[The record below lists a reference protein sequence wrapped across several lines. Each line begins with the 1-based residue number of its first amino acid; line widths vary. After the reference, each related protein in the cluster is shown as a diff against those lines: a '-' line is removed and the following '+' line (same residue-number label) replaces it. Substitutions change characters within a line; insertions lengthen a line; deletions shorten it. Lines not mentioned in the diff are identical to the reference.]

1 MCVANA
7 AKNGEAKDGETR
19 YAVPGPA
26 VHYQSHLDR
35 LESATAS
42 NSSRHR
48 ERLRLGA
55 ELAIGK
61 GAWLL
66 TKNEVQ
72 SCRGTISPSE
82 PTRKGL
88 AFLGVSSSVHK
99 DRGSLV
105 VANCRH
111 WELADYHLLVPS
123 RRPGLDVLG
132 A

>member
-7 AKNGEAKDGETR
+7 AKNGEANDGETR
-19 YAVPGPA
+19 YAVPCPA

-61 GAWLL
+61 GAWSW

-72 SCRGTISPSE
+72 SCRGTILPSE
-82 PTRKGL
+82 PTRKRVSLPWGFL
-88 AFLGVSSSVHK
+88 FSTQGSWLVGGCKLPALGV
-99 DRGSLV
+99 G
-105 VANCRH
+105 
-111 WELADYHLLVPS
+111 
-123 RRPGLDVLG
+123 
-132 A
+132 

>member
-1 MCVANA
+1 MCTANA
-7 AKNGEAKDGETR
+7 AKNGKAKDGETR

-26 VHYQSHLDR
+26 VHYQFHLDR

-61 GAWLL
+61 GAGLV

-82 PTRKGL
+82 PARKRFSLPWGFIFSTQGSWPVGGCKL
-88 AFLGVSSSVHK
+88 PALGV
-99 DRGSLV
+99 G
-105 VANCRH
+105 
-111 WELADYHLLVPS
+111 
-123 RRPGLDVLG
+123 
-132 A
+132 